1 MEAIKHAK
9 LATKKTKPEDTF
21 AQLANDQQGGIN
33 VGTRFLEVGLPDHAK
48 ESALKT
54 KNYLGRKCII

>member
-33 VGTRFLEVGLPDHAK
+33 VGTSF
-48 ESALKT
+48 
-54 KNYLGRKCII
+54 